1 MLSAKTQYA
10 LHALTYLGERYG
22 QDPIPINRIAEERK
36 MPYKFLEAIL
46 LELRNNGILGSKA
59 GKSGGYY
66 LLKKPAEIQLVD
78 VIRFVDGP
86 IAQLPCV
93 SKKFYEPCRVCPY
106 PEDKCHLRKFFIQVR
121 DATLNVIEG
130 KSLQDLIN
138 MEPGF
143 PVEFSI

>member
-22 QDPIPINRIAEERK
+22 QDPIPISRIAEERK

-66 LLKKPAEIQLVD
+66 LLTKPLKSNWWTSSGLSTAPLPNCLASARNSTNRAGYAR
-78 VIRFVDGP
+78 IRRINATCASSSSRSGM
-86 IAQLPCV
+86 LP
-93 SKKFYEPCRVCPY
+93 
-106 PEDKCHLRKFFIQVR
+106 
-121 DATLNVIEG
+121 
-130 KSLQDLIN
+130 
-138 MEPGF
+138 
-143 PVEFSI
+143 